1 MGSGTSKNQ
10 THPVELHQ
18 PINGFDNDPRYD
30 YNSGHHEGKDYGKPI
45 NRETPMLQRKRS
57 CTDIVCLLLF
67 IVFLC
72 AWGFVAYMGFKDGNI
87 QQVIYPTD
95 SQGNVCGHDNTK
107 NAVENGEP
115 KYDMTDRK
123 FLMFFDLTRCLN
135 PAVFVTGCLTPQVCV
150 KKCPEESGFPL
161 GLTAAGTSD
170 AILKPMIKDFCS
182 PAFDDVKNK
191 DKTVKELIKEDICP
205 SWYIKSTAM
214 WGRCFPNPGL
224 NSTTDST
231 AIVVSADQTQDG
243 KEVSEGTLT
252 AAINNLAAFL
262 NLRELG
268 ERVFSDLT
276 DTYWMIGLALIGA
289 CVVSFIWIVL
299 MRCLAGFMVW
309 FTILLIFVLVG
320 GLLGYSGYRL
330 YFVWTEGDEESVK
343 NILHVNFTPDY
354 VKDVLNL
361 RDTWLA
367 FTIILGIFFLIILMI
382 FIFLRKRIQIAIS
395 LIQQGSKAVGQM
407 FSTLFFPIIPFLL
420 QLIVAGWFLA
430 IALYLSSSGVSE
442 FRVVVQNETQ
452 EERAQGMDCLKVN
465 AGCKNPSGVAYSG
478 NDTCTMDEFKSCA
491 SNCSAASCNF
501 VRYTKSSDISWMQV
515 FNLFGFY
522 WGVFFFAAFGELVLA
537 GVFAEWY
544 WTPTKNNKKN
554 LRCGS
559 LGRSLWNA
567 SVYHLGTIAFGS
579 LILAIIRMIRV
590 TLEYIEKKCKKFNND
605 LTKCIICMCKC
616 CLWCLEK
623 FMRFLNKNAYI
634 MCAIKSTNFC
644 SSAKDAFNLLMRNMV
659 RVVVLDKVC
668 DFLLFLGK
676 MVITIGIGVLSY
688 MVFAGHITEFGKIP
702 ALNYFFTPIVFIV
715 VGTYLIA
722 SAFFGVYAMAV
733 DTLFLCFLEDLER
746 NDGTPERPYYMSKDL
761 QKILGKMRAE
771 ANNEFSPSAPRL
783 H

>member
-1 MGSGTSKNQ
+1 
-10 THPVELHQ
+10 
-18 PINGFDNDPRYD
+18 
-30 YNSGHHEGKDYGKPI
+30 
-45 NRETPMLQRKRS
+45 MLQRKRS
-57 CTDIVCLLLF
+57 CTDVLCLILF
-67 IVFLC
+67 LVFLG

-87 QQVIYPTD
+87 QQVIYRTD

-107 NAVENGEP
+107 GAGENGDP
-115 KYDMTDRK
+115 RLKDMTDRK
-123 FLMFFDLTRCLN
+123 FLMFYDLTRCLN

-150 KKCPEESGFPL
+150 KRCPDENYFPL
-161 GLTAAGTSD
+161 GLAVSGVPGD
-170 AILKPMIKDFCS
+170 AILKAKIREFCS
-182 PAFDDVKNK
+182 LDMDKKENRN
-191 DKTVKELIKEDICP
+191 KTVKQLIEENICP
-205 SWYIKSTAM
+205 PWYLKSTAM

-224 NSTTDST
+224 NSTTDNT
-231 AIVVSADQTQDG
+231 AVVVPSDQTVDG
-243 KEVSEGTLT
+243 KEVTEGKLT
-252 AAINNLAAFL
+252 VAINRLTGFL

-299 MRCLAGFMVW
+299 MRCLAGIMVW

-320 GLLGYSGYRL
+320 GLLGYSSYRL
-330 YFVWTEGDEESVK
+330 YFVWTEGDEESRN
-343 NILHVNFTPDY
+343 NIAQVNLTPY
-354 VKDVLNL
+354 YLQDVLKL

-430 IALYLSSSGVSE
+430 VALCLSSSGVSE
-442 FRVVVQNETQ
+442 FRVVVQEGAKEQ
-452 EERAQGMDCLKVN
+452 IGIKCLN
-465 AGCKNPSGVAYSG
+465 GTSECMNTATSAAYTV
-478 NDTCTMDEFKSCA
+478 NDTCTMDEFSDCA
-491 SNCSAASCNF
+491 AKCPAASCNF

-605 LTKCIICMCKC
+605 LTKCIICACKC

-634 MCAIKSTNFC
+634 MCAVKSTNFC
-644 SSAKDAFNLLMRNMV
+644 SSARDAFNLLMRNMV

-676 MVITIGIGVLSY
+676 MVIVLLTGAVSY
-688 MVFAGHITEFGKIP
+688 MVFAGHIPEFGKIP

-715 VGTYLIA
+715 IGTYLIA

-746 NDGTPERPYYMSKDL
+746 NDGTAERPYYMSKDL

-771 ANNEFSPSAPRL
+771 ANNELSQFSPSAPRL